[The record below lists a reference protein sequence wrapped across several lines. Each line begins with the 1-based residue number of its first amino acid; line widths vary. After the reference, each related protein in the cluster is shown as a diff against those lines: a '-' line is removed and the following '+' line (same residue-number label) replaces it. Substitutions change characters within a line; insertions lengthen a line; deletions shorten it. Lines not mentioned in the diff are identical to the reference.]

1 MASRMPNKQQA
12 KTGVLYLSLIVSAII
27 WVGSDIFF
35 LMKLSD
41 IKKEEEDQ
49 TESSNC
55 IKKTEGNVINWQVFL
70 IIFLLMME
78 FVFKYKLSSYLGSF
92 SSKSSNLIVILI
104 AGVMVLPTFLSY
116 NVAETYKNKDFSLTT
131 LNYLITYHII
141 NLILKTGIVIAC
153 LLPNFKNKKFVEFF
167 KSTSMHYI
175 SDK

>member
-1 MASRMPNKQQA
+1 
-12 KTGVLYLSLIVSAII
+12 
-27 WVGSDIFF
+27 
-35 LMKLSD
+35 
-41 IKKEEEDQ
+41 
-49 TESSNC
+49 
-55 IKKTEGNVINWQVFL
+55 
-70 IIFLLMME
+70 MME

-153 LLPNFKNKKFVEFF
+153 LLSNFKNNKFVEFF